1 MIDGTLFFRS
11 VHPMISMGTAW
22 ASTEAY
28 PWEQGLYVGGIETAE
43 VNFTLRIYAN
53 A

>member
-1 MIDGTLFFRS
+1 
-11 VHPMISMGTAW
+11 MISMGIAW
-22 ASTEAY
+22 ASAEAY
-28 PWEQGLYVGGIETAE
+28 PWEQGLYIGRIETAK

>member
-1 MIDGTLFFRS
+1 
-11 VHPMISMGTAW
+11 MISIGTAW

-28 PWEQGLYVGGIETAE
+28 PWEQGLYVGGIETAK